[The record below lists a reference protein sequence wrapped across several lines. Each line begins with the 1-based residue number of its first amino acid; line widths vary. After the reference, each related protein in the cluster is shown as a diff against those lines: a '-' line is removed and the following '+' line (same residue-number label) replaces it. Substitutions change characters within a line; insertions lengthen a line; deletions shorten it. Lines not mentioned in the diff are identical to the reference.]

1 MTHRRD
7 ETRRRSVGVLAVGLT
22 TALTGCA
29 SGLESVP
36 LPAPGGITDSYSLTA
51 VFSNALNLPAKAKVK
66 LNGAD
71 IGEVESINARNFTA
85 YVSMRIKSDVQLS
98 ADTTAELRSATPL
111 GDVFVAMRPDTNHT
125 AGAPLLRNGDTI
137 GLKSTAASAT
147 VEEVLSSA
155 AMSVNG
161 GPIRHLTSILNG
173 AGSAMGGRGTKVA
186 ELLQQSDTLISRL
199 NARSEQIRTALQ
211 ATSQLATT
219 LTDRQ
224 HTLNDAI
231 AAAAPATAVIADNT
245 AQLADLVDGL
255 ARITTQLSRFPS
267 LQGTDTRSL
276 IADLNHLSA
285 AFNDVSTDPNVS
297 LTALNR
303 LLPIVMKISNST
315 SMHAAGEAVKLALG
329 SLPDKN
335 YPGDPGFH
343 GPDGTD
349 WHAMIG
355 SLRYEWNLLLGK
367 AFGPQ
372 RDSTPGEHP

>member
-1 MTHRRD
+1 
-7 ETRRRSVGVLAVGLT
+7 
-22 TALTGCA
+22 
-29 SGLESVP
+29 
-36 LPAPGGITDSYSLTA
+36 
-51 VFSNALNLPAKAKVK
+51 
-66 LNGAD
+66 
-71 IGEVESINARNFTA
+71 
-85 YVSMRIKSDVQLS
+85 
-98 ADTTAELRSATPL
+98 
-111 GDVFVAMRPDTNHT
+111 
-125 AGAPLLRNGDTI
+125 
-137 GLKSTAASAT
+137 
-147 VEEVLSSA
+147 
-155 AMSVNG
+155 
-161 GPIRHLTSILNG
+161 
-173 AGSAMGGRGTKVA
+173 MGGRGTKVA

-315 SMHAAGEAVKLALG
+315 SMHGAGEAVKLALG